1 MGWLNGKDEFGNME
15 INSTHQ
21 AGLPNIKENTPT
33 KIIVNEESRTITFK
47 KRFFNKDQKVNDV
60 VLSFDKIRGAGY
72 ITQDE
77 LVEKSTIGRAVVGG
91 VLFGGIGALVGG
103 MSGQGKKTKKIN
115 YFAIAYTDS
124 FGNDKTLLFDDIISQ
139 PKALPKRLN
148 EIAAE
153 SKPSVVED
161 KRPIEL

>member
-1 MGWLNGKDEFGNME
+1 MGWLDGKDAFGNME
-15 INSTHQ
+15 VNAGHK
-21 AGLPNIKENTPT
+21 AGLPGMELDLNI

-47 KRFFNKDQKVNDV
+47 KRFFNKDHKVNDV

-103 MSGQGKKTKKIN
+103 MSGQDKKTKKIN

-153 SKPSVVED
+153 NKPPVVED
-161 KRPIEL
+161 KGPIEL